1 MCAVKERWTGD
12 AYYVPDLHAYQLDG
26 AHTHTHICTR
36 SHEGKLIFTL
46 NALLTY
52 ASVFAVLAVVVV
64 VFMFFICWCIF
75 SAFLQNFNA
84 VRRTCLSSCTSWL
97 AQSSSAASTATT
109 ATPTITPQ
117 RLRCVAS
124 SIAPPPQTRE
134 WQPLFVCWLFDAI
147 ATRSYLWQTFLQVF
161 RKLCISS
168 LHFCLL
174 NSLIFVHSLA
184 TASFSC
190 NFFFVVQLGRRAAGS

>member
-1 MCAVKERWTGD
+1 M
-12 AYYVPDLHAYQLDG
+12 PDLHAYQLDG

-52 ASVFAVLAVVVV
+52 ASVFAVVVV

-124 SIAPPPQTRE
+124 SIAPPGSHLRRLGSGSRC
-134 WQPLFVCWLFDAI
+134 LFADCL
-147 ATRSYLWQTFLQVF
+147 TQ
-161 RKLCISS
+161 S
-168 LHFCLL
+168 LLAPTCGRHFCR
-174 NSLIFVHSLA
+174 
-184 TASFSC
+184 
-190 NFFFVVQLGRRAAGS
+190 FFVSYA